1 MEEALVGGGKEFFL
15 WGGRNSGG
23 RSLSVPP
30 SVSTLLDVC
39 VCVCVCVCAEPRD
52 RTRMT
57 SPDDHEGKQVY

>member
-39 VCVCVCVCAEPRD
+39 VCVCVCVCVQSLETEP
-52 RTRMT
+52 
-57 SPDDHEGKQVY
+57 G